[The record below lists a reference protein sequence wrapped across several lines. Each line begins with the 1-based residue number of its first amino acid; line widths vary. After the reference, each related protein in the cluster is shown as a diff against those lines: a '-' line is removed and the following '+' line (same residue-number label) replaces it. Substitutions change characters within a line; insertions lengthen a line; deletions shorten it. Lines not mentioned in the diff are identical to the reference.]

1 MTAIEVVELCKSYE
15 GNNTRAVNGVSFS
28 VQEGEVTSLLGPSG
42 CGKTTVLRCIAG
54 LETPDAGTIR
64 IEDHQVYGGGTRPV
78 PPERRGLSMV
88 FQQYALWPHM
98 NVLEN
103 VAFGPSVRG
112 VAKSEC
118 VQRAQRAL
126 DMVKLLPYK
135 DRGIAKLSGGQQQRV
150 ALARSL
156 AVNPRIV
163 LFDEPLSNLDAKLR
177 EQMRIE
183 LIELRNRL
191 GFAAVYVTHDQSEAI
206 GLSNH
211 ILVMNSGVVEQIG
224 DPRAIWD
231 RPASAFVADFIGEA
245 TRLDATVVAAPD
257 GAAPG
262 RRVRVGEGFTLA
274 VEEDFDFPVGAEVCV
289 FLRFSS
295 LAVSLDQPGTQP
307 NRWPATIRFASFEGH
322 STLLGLAIGDTA
334 FTYRLN
340 RGSPLE
346 HLAAGATVWVSIAP
360 GQVQCFS
367 RV

>member
-1 MTAIEVVELCKSYE
+1 MTAIEVSGLRKSYD
-15 GNNTRAVNGVSFS
+15 GTTQAVDGVSFS

-54 LETPDAGTIR
+54 LETPDEGTIR
-64 IEDHQVYGGGTRPV
+64 IEGRQVNGAGTRPV

-88 FQQYALWPHM
+88 FQQYALWPHL

-112 VAKSEC
+112 VGKSEC

-135 DRGIAKLSGGQQQRV
+135 DRSISKLSGGQQQRV

-156 AVNPRIV
+156 AVNPTIV

-183 LIELRNRL
+183 LIELRSTL

-206 GLSNH
+206 GLSDR
-211 ILVMNSGVVEQIG
+211 ILVMNSGVVEQMG
-224 DPRAIWD
+224 EPRDIWE
-231 RPASAFVADFIGEA
+231 RPGSAFVADFIGEA
-245 TRLDATVVAAPD
+245 TRLDATVVAAGGSST
-257 GAAPG
+257 GA
-262 RRVRVGEGFTLA
+262 VRVADGFTLEVA
-274 VEEDFDFPVGAEVCV
+274 GDVGFLVDADVCV

-295 LAVSLDQPGTQP
+295 LVVTPDQPAAET
-307 NRWPATIRFASFEGH
+307 NRWKATVRFVSFEGH
-322 STLLGLAIGDTA
+322 STLLGLAIGETA
-334 FTYRLN
+334 LRYRAN
-340 RGSPLE
+340 RGSRLE
-346 HLAAGATVWVSIAP
+346 HLGAGDTVWVSIAP
-360 GQVQCFS
+360 DDVQCFS
-367 RV
+367 RT